1 MNKAS
6 LLWWHVNKPAAMQWK
21 LFKVMRHIKKSVQ
34 GSQQEYL
41 EPVKGLIWL
50 YFGHFVN
57 DIKQI
62 KQILNL

>member
-1 MNKAS
+1 MET
-6 LLWWHVNKPAAMQWK
+6 
-21 LFKVMRHIKKSVQ
+21 FKVMRHIKKSVQ

-50 YFGHFVN
+50 YFGHFIN